1 MVSVVITTYKELN
14 TLPKALEAIKKE
26 KVADEILVVAPD
38 QETEDF
44 IKENYSKAS
53 EICLPA
59 LASMQQRSLGLAGKS
74 IIGRTK
80 FDNNF
85 GRVREGVEVRFFKN
99 ERIVKPAAINL
110 AFRQA
115 KGEIVVLT
123 DGDVIIK
130 EGSIKLLVRALEK
143 KENGLAC
150 GRPVSVDPSNN
161 LFGYWSHF
169 LCFAA
174 HQMRSKNKI
183 FPASGNLCALKKN
196 LFSSIPE
203 ETMIDDALL
212 TQIVLSKGYQVVYLK
227 EAEVFVKYPK
237 NFKDWLKQK
246 IRATGG
252 YLEKLQITN
261 YKLQMGKMR
270 NFGQEIKEGVKL
282 FFVYPKNLREF
293 FWTILLYLAR
303 IYLWFLIFWQIKIK
317 KRGAKDLWQRV
328 ESTK

>member
-1 MVSVVITTYKELN
+1 MISVVIATYKELN
-14 TLPKALEAIKKE
+14 TLPKALEAIKRE

-38 QETEDF
+38 QETENLV
-44 IKENYSKAS
+44 KEKY
-53 EICLPA
+53 P
-59 LASMQQRSLGLAGKS
+59 
-74 IIGRTK
+74 
-80 FDNNF
+80 
-85 GRVREGVEVRFFKN
+85 EVRFLKN
-99 ERIVKPAAINL
+99 EKIVKSAAINL
-110 AFRQA
+110 AFGQA

-130 EGSIKLLVRALEK
+130 KGSIKLLVRALEK
-143 KENGLAC
+143 KENGLVC
-150 GRPVSVDPSNN
+150 GRPVSVNPSNN

-174 HQMRSKNKI
+174 HQMRLKNKI

-196 LFSSIPE
+196 LFSLIPE

-212 TQIVLSKGYQVVYLK
+212 TQVVLSKGYQVVYSK

-246 IRATGG
+246 TRATGG
-252 YLEKLQITN
+252 YVEKSTRSSDRVARLNNRARFKI
-261 YKLQMGKMR
+261 GKMR
-270 NFGQEIKEGVKL
+270 NLWQEIKEGIRL
-282 FFVYPKNLREF
+282 FFTYPKNLKEF

-303 IYLWFLIFWQIKIK
+303 IYLWILIFWQIKIR
-317 KRGAKDLWQRV
+317 KRGAKDLWKRV